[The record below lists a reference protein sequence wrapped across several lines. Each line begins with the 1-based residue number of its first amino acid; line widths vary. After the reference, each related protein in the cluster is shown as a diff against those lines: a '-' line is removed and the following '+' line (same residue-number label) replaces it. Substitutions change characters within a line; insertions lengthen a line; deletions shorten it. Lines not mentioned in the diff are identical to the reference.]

1 MLKVSLILLI
11 ALISVF
17 IFLPYIRYIAKRIIF
32 YIKLKTICR
41 KKGYSVHMRS
51 AFSLFAGIR
60 GKCSDLY
67 IHTPSSVFSVK
78 FGGALSRLM
87 YYHLIDETTY
97 GIKDLRFVF
106 APGAGLDVPYKEK
119 NKPKYDFYYGP
130 HDSHT
135 TVDTVPVF
143 IMLPYPKAVT
153 FGRLRETLSNGS
165 DIGECYFYSGS
176 GFLSRLKQL

>member
-1 MLKVSLILLI
+1 MVKVSLILLTV
-11 ALISVF
+11 LILAF
-17 IFLPYIRYIAKRIIF
+17 IFLPFIRYIAKRLIF
-32 YIKLKTICR
+32 YVKLKTICR
-41 KKGYSVHMRS
+41 KKGYSVHLRS

-67 IHTPSSVFSVK
+67 IHTQSTVFSVK

-106 APGAGLDVPYKEK
+106 APAAGLDVPYKEK
-119 NKPKYDFYYGP
+119 NKPKYDFYSWLE
-130 HDSHT
+130 DST

-176 GFLSRLKQL
+176 GFLSKLKQL

>member
-11 ALISVF
+11 ASISVF

-32 YIKLKTICR
+32 YVKLKTICR
-41 KKGYSVHMRS
+41 KKGYSVHSRS
-51 AFSLFAGIR
+51 AFSLFAGMR

-78 FGGALSRLM
+78 FGGAFSRRM

-97 GIKDLRFVF
+97 GIKDPRFVF
-106 APGAGLDVPYKEK
+106 VPGAGLDVQYKEK
-119 NKPKYDFYYGP
+119 NKPKYDFYSWLE
-130 HDSHT
+130 DST

-143 IMLPYPKAVT
+143 IMLPYPKAVI

-176 GFLSRLKQL
+176 GFLSKLKEL

>member
-1 MLKVSLILLI
+1 MVKVSLIVLI
-11 ALISVF
+11 ALVLVF
-17 IFLPYIRYIAKRIIF
+17 ILLPYIRYIAKRIIF

-41 KKGYSVHMRS
+41 KKGYSLHLRS
-51 AFSLFAGIR
+51 GFSLFAGIH

-67 IHTPSSVFSVK
+67 IHTPSTVFSVK
-78 FGGALSRLM
+78 FGGSLSRLM

-97 GIKDLRFVF
+97 GVKDLRFVF

-119 NKPKYDFYYGP
+119 NKPKYDFYSLP
-130 HDSHT
+130 EDSHA
-135 TVDTVPVF
+135 TVDTVPIF

-176 GFLSRLKQL
+176 GFLSKLKDL